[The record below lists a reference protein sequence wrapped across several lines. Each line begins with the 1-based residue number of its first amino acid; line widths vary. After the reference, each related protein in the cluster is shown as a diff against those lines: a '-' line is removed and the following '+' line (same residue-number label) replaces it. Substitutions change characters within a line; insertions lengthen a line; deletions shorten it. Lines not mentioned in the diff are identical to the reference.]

1 MANPNP
7 TKARRARSEQKRE
20 RLTHILAHVSNAL
33 ERSSDLLEHDDPN
46 IALRAAN
53 AIFQG
58 AVAYARVYEVGEL
71 ESRLEA
77 LEHLNME
84 Q

>member
-1 MANPNP
+1 MANNNP
-7 TKARRARSEQKRE
+7 TKARRARAEQKRE
-20 RLTHILAHVSNAL
+20 RLQHILEHVSMAL
-33 ERSSDLLEHDDPN
+33 DRSNELLAHEDPN
-46 IALRAAN
+46 TALRAAN

-77 LEHLNME
+77 LENL
-84 Q
+84 